1 MLQSFIAKTEQT
13 VFTIVYLTDTLA
25 VTDWISIDRRRCFS
39 PYGSDAMAEDK
50 RKISPYYDGVCPKC
64 VKDRKTYEK
73 IAGKA
78 GDN

>member
-1 MLQSFIAKTEQT
+1 
-13 VFTIVYLTDTLA
+13 
-25 VTDWISIDRRRCFS
+25 
-39 PYGSDAMAEDK
+39 MAEDK